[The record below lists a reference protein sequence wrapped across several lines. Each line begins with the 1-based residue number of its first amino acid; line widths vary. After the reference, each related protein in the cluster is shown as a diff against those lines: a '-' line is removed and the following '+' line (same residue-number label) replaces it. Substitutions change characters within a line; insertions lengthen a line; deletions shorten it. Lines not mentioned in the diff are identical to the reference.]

1 MSLPVK
7 DVAEAMGLSPDK
19 KSNINTSRV
28 DMTESRSINKSFL
41 GEGKSLGKSI
51 KLPNTNVNEAKLKI
65 ILKQLK
71 KMERSQTYSSR

>member
-7 DVAEAMGLSPDK
+7 DVAEAMGLSPEK
-19 KSNINTSRV
+19 KNNANRSRLE
-28 DMTESRSINKSFL
+28 MTESRQLNSSTL
-41 GEGKSLGKSI
+41 GEGKSLGKSM

-71 KMERSQTYSSR
+71 KM